1 MFTSIIAGLAA
12 PLQAIHILW
21 VNLITDSLP
30 ALGLG
35 VDNKEKGIMDKA
47 PRDPNESLFAHGGMA
62 LAILYGLV
70 IGGLTLTAFLYS
82 PVKHLTDAGMAINLS
97 GIKLML
103 ENPDILV
110 HAQTY
115 AFVTLAMSQLFHAFG
130 MRDTE
135 HSIFQTKP
143 FSNKV
148 MLLAFVI
155 GLGLQVAVTEIPFL
169 CQVFGTVALS
179 MTEWLELA
187 AFACVPLLVHEIVV
201 LVKKVV
207 KR

>member
-1 MFTSIIAGLAA
+1 
-12 PLQAIHILW
+12 
-21 VNLITDSLP
+21 
-30 ALGLG
+30 
-35 VDNKEKGIMDKA
+35 
-47 PRDPNESLFAHGGMA
+47 
-62 LAILYGLV
+62 
-70 IGGLTLTAFLYS
+70 
-82 PVKHLTDAGMAINLS
+82 
-97 GIKLML
+97 
-103 ENPDILV
+103 
-110 HAQTY
+110 
-115 AFVTLAMSQLFHAFG
+115 

>member
-1 MFTSIIAGLAA
+1 
-12 PLQAIHILW
+12 
-21 VNLITDSLP
+21 
-30 ALGLG
+30 
-35 VDNKEKGIMDKA
+35 
-47 PRDPNESLFAHGGMA
+47 MA

-135 HSIFQTKP
+135 HSIFQQGDAAGLCDRPGPSGGRDRNPLPLPGVWHCCPLYDRVAGAGCFRLCTSAGSRDCGFGQKSGETLTSFP
-143 FSNKV
+143 F
-148 MLLAFVI
+148 LL
-155 GLGLQVAVTEIPFL
+155 EIPD
-169 CQVFGTVALS
+169 
-179 MTEWLELA
+179 
-187 AFACVPLLVHEIVV
+187 
-201 LVKKVV
+201 
-207 KR
+207 R